1 MIRQQFMLYVII
13 GLLLNAAL
21 YGTYL
26 LLTHTWMGSR
36 VAMSVTYCAGVLI
49 GFALNR
55 EITFRYRGTDAGAMP
70 RYVVSYAAGY
80 VVDYLGLWLL
90 VDYAGVAH
98 ELAQGG
104 LSVAIA
110 LMLFALQRYWVFS
123 PSPSRESPVEFRP

>member
-1 MIRQQFMLYVII
+1 MIHQQFMRYVII
-13 GLLLNAAL
+13 GVLLNAAL

-26 LLTHTWMGSR
+26 LLTHTLMGSR
-36 VAMSVTYCAGVLI
+36 AAMSVTYCAGVLI

-55 EITFRYRGTDAGAMP
+55 EITFRYRGNDAGAMS

-80 VVDYLGLWLL
+80 VVDYVGLWLL

-104 LSVAIA
+104 LIVAIA
-110 LMLFALQRYWVFS
+110 FMLFALQRYWVFS